1 MSVFREP
8 PSGRR
13 RGENARRFSL
23 EPCGWQGVFQGVGPK
38 SPGRNAES
46 GRANG
51 TKVTASPNKLF
62 CKELRPSR
70 KNGDEEGIKRN
81 KQVSSAHKKSPRMG
95 ALSLYL
101 QSPCIMQDGS
111 RRPDRH
117 QAFRPLL
124 ALGRGGRSLGRR
136 SDILRRIG
144 LERFHVLGGR
154 EVVDHTIVLV

>member
-1 MSVFREP
+1 MSVLGAP
-8 PSGRR
+8 PSPRR
-13 RGENARRFSL
+13 RGENARKSFL
-23 EPCGWQGVFQGVGPK
+23 EPCVGQGVFQGVGPK
-38 SPGRNAES
+38 SPDGAAGS

-51 TKVTASPNKLF
+51 TKVTASLNELF
-62 CKELRPSR
+62 YKELRLSR
-70 KNGDEEGIKRN
+70 KNGNEEGIKRN
-81 KQVSSAHKKSPRMG
+81 KWVSIAHKKSPRMG

-111 RRPDRH
+111 RPPDRH

-124 ALGRGGRSLGRR
+124 ALGRSGRGIGR

-154 EVVDHTIVLV
+154 EVIDHTIVLV